1 MKGKN
6 KKRVSLSV
14 SRETK
19 AMLDTVKHTG
29 QSYNGLLQEL
39 VTFWKEQLKQ
49 KTAAEWTKD
58 LRRLESTTSRSG
70 NDLRP

>member
-19 AMLDTVKHTG
+19 AMLATIEK
-29 QSYNGLLQEL
+29 GLWPQ
-39 VTFWKEQLKQ
+39 V
-49 KTAAEWTKD
+49 
-58 LRRLESTTSRSG
+58 S
-70 NDLRP
+70 